1 MKKTLALVLAG
12 VMAAGMTTVAFANLN
27 DQTPVIGVDATSGNV
42 QDDQITVFDHV
53 FVLDDDG
60 DAVATLDSVNDVLE
74 GGDQLAIPIAIRTE
88 ADAENWGSYSWFSRN
103 FDYKTS
109 NVSVYADWDDVEGD
123 VEGEVDTKWVKYTD
137 DANFGDG
144 NDYFYSVVITVPE
157 NDGDKLLDLVG
168 KISVGRTRSAARN
181 ASNSVEVV
189 ATFGPDGED
198 SYYPSTTNFDGGV
211 LDMGHTGIVSFDK
224 EADVIDIEFGDDALF
239 TVDVD
244 GQSRLNLAWN
254 VTFDREFAAKYDYA
268 NLDFLTFEGTPRFNR
283 TGDFYIYA
291 DEDAFIYK
299 KTADGAEKINGLE
312 WDEDY
317 EAWTFRT
324 RELGAYVISDVE
336 LDEKTVTED
345 KDDTT
350 DDGKVNP
357 DTGR

>member
-12 VMAAGMTTVAFANLN
+12 VMAAGMTTVAFAATG
-27 DQTPVIGVDATSGNV
+27 DKTPVVGLAEGNGS
-42 QDDQITVFDHV
+42 QTYNRA
-53 FVLDDDG
+53 FVLNEDG
-60 DAVATLDSVNDVLE
+60 DATVGLDPNTILE
-74 GGDQLAIPIAIRTE
+74 GGDEIAIPIAIRTE
-88 ADAENWGSYSWFSRN
+88 GVSVDWFDRDY
-103 FDYKTS
+103 DYKTS
-109 NVSVYADWDDVEGD
+109 NVKAYADWDDVEGD
-123 VEGEVDTKWVKYTD
+123 SEGDLDLRWVKYVGGTVGGTEMD
-137 DANFGDG
+137 TAEG
-144 NDYFYSVVITVPE
+144 YYYSVVITVPE
-157 NDGDKLLDLVG
+157 NNGDKLLDLVG
-168 KISVGRTRSAARN
+168 KVSVGRTSSAARN
-181 ASNSVEVV
+181 AENSVTIET
-189 ATFGPDGED
+189 TFGPDGTN
-198 SYYPSTTNFDGGV
+198 YYYTADFDGGV
-211 LDMGHTGIVSFDK
+211 LDMGTTGIVDFDK
-224 EADVIDIEFGDDALF
+224 NADEIDIEFGDDALF

-299 KTADGAEKINGLE
+299 KGAEGVEEINGLE

-317 EAWTFRT
+317 EAWHFRT

-336 LDEKTVTED
+336 LDEQTVTED

-350 DDGKVNP
+350 TEDGNKQNP

>member
-12 VMAAGMTTVAFANLN
+12 VMAAGMTTTAFAKEGDMIPVVGVDSSAWVDLGDATTNNDVYVLN
-27 DQTPVIGVDATSGNV
+27 DE
-42 QDDQITVFDHV
+42 
-53 FVLDDDG
+53 G
-60 DAVATLDSVNDVLE
+60 DAVDLYRGETLE
-74 GGDQLAIPIAIRTE
+74 GGDQLVIPVMIQTE
-88 ADAENWGSYSWFSRN
+88 GGSETRVNYALFDRDIDFKTRN
-103 FDYKTS
+103 VDFYD
-109 NVSVYADWDDVEGD
+109 VWDDVEGD
-123 VEGEVDTKWVKYTD
+123 VEGDVDLGWIDYQD
-137 DANFGDG
+137 INGLDG
-144 NDYFYSVVITVPE
+144 YIYSVIVTLPE

-168 KISVGRTRSAARN
+168 DISVGRTRSAARN
-181 ASNSVEVV
+181 SSLKVGIEV
-189 ATFGPDGED
+189 TFGPDGED

-211 LDMGHTGIVSFDK
+211 LDMGQTGIVSFDK
-224 EADVIDIEFGDDALF
+224 DADEIDIEFGDDALF
-239 TVDVD
+239 IVDVD

-254 VTFDREFAAKYDYA
+254 TKFDKEFAAKYDYA

-299 KTADGAEKINGLE
+299 KGAEGVEEINGLE

-317 EAWTFRT
+317 EAWHFRT

-336 LDEKTVTED
+336 LDEQTVTED

-350 DDGKVNP
+350 TEDGNKQNP